1 MGYNYGIIIANYSI
15 QSMKTV
21 KSMTRVYLIRHGE
34 AEGNIYRRAQGSYDG
49 AISAKGLRQIDALS
63 ERFRG
68 ERIDALYSSDLART
82 VATAGAITKYHDLEL
97 RLEPRL
103 REIRL
108 GSWED
113 QPFGDLA
120 YRDPEMLHYF
130 NNDPDKWRV
139 AGAESFPALTK
150 RIRGVVTELA
160 ARHDGQTIVCVSHGM
175 AIRSLTA
182 SVMGV
187 PSADIS
193 LIPHGD
199 NTAVTLLEAEG
210 DDLRLVYASDTKHLT
225 PELSTFARQSWWK
238 QRGTVDLNNVRFQR
252 LDPEKYPGVYT
263 AFYEKT
269 WRDVHGSLD
278 GFYAP
283 GYLDAA
289 KRHVR
294 ADPDA
299 LVVIVRPDGE
309 RVGITELDTERG
321 AAEGLG
327 WICLCYVEPSCRR
340 MQLGAQLIGHAV
352 SLFRR
357 KGRRAVRLSVYEG
370 NTGAIRFYEEYGFRA
385 VGETEG
391 VSSRLLL
398 MEKEL

>member
-1 MGYNYGIIIANYSI
+1 
-15 QSMKTV
+15 
-21 KSMTRVYLIRHGE
+21 MTRVYLIRHGE

-49 AISAKGLRQIDALS
+49 AISAKGLRQIDALA
-63 ERFRG
+63 ERFRD
-68 ERIDALYSSDLART
+68 EPVDALYSSDRSRT
-82 VATAGAITKYHDLEL
+82 IATAGAITKYHDIPI
-97 RLEPRL
+97 RPEPRL
-103 REIRL
+103 REIDL
-108 GSWED
+108 GPWED
-113 QPFGDLA
+113 QPFGDLL
-120 YRDPEMLHYF
+120 YRDPVQMRAF
-130 NNDPDKWRV
+130 NDDPAAWRV
-139 AGAESFPALTK
+139 EGAETFPALTV
-150 RIRGVVTELA
+150 RIRAIVTELA

-182 SVMGV
+182 DILGV
-187 PSADIS
+187 PSAEIHRV
-193 LIPHGD
+193 PHGD

-210 DDLRLVYASDTKHLT
+210 GELRIVYASDASHLT

-238 QRGTVDLNNVRFQR
+238 KPGSVDLNNVRFQR

-263 AFYEKT
+263 EFYEKT

-278 GFYAP
+278 GFYAAS
-283 GYLDAA
+283 YLDAA

-299 LVVIVRPDGE
+299 LVVILRPDGE
-309 RVGITELDTERG
+309 RVGITELDVERG

-340 MQLGAQLIGHAV
+340 MQVGAQLIGHAV

-370 NTGAIRFYEEYGFRA
+370 NTGAIRFYEEFGFRA